1 MRKLRLLTAMMTPAG
16 EIPAGDE
23 ITVDAAEAAR
33 LLAARGLVEDL
44 GEAAESSRAA
54 TEDAPPSSDG
64 AATGGE
70 GETLAATN
78 ADGARAVSSGATSPE
93 AGSGTGGEGEPLAAT
108 YPEAEVAA
116 SNSDQANGADAPAQE
131 ADAPAAASASA
142 PRPRR
147 KG

>member
-1 MRKLRLLTAMMTPAG
+1 MRQLRLLTTMTTPDGDLPAG
-16 EIPAGDE
+16 AEISVDE
-23 ITVDAAEAAR
+23 DEAAR

-78 ADGARAVSSGATSPE
+78 
-93 AGSGTGGEGEPLAAT
+93 
-108 YPEAEVAA
+108 PEAEVAA

-131 ADAPAAASASA
+131 ADVPAAASASA